1 MVYELLAVGIV
12 FTYNGAGRFEAVSY
26 GRDALVGR
34 RLLGISR
41 MAPFSRLSEVP
52 VYTPFRI
59 PCRLSLVRLRLVQK
73 LPYALIIRLRAGR
86 HDAGTVR

>member
-1 MVYELLAVGIV
+1 MVHELLAVGFI
-12 FTYNGAGRFEAVSY
+12 FIYKGAGWFEAVSF
-26 GRDALVGR
+26 GRDVLVGW

-52 VYTPFRI
+52 VDTPFRI
-59 PCRLSLVRLRLVQK
+59 PSRLSLVRLRLVQK
-73 LPYALIIRLRAGR
+73 LPYALIIRLRTGR